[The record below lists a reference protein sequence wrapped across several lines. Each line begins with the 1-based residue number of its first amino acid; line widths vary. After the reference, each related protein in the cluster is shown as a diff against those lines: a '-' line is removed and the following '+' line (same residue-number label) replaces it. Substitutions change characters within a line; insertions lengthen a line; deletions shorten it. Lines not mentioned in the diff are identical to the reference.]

1 MCCCHFSLLYQKLL
15 YLHALTGFL
24 EMVFGIVRIALFF
37 SPVSTATSTV
47 SQQYSGKY
55 VAAFIIDW
63 ISSIVATLVGLFT
76 VLIIFV
82 ILYKLCACC
91 LNSYNS
97 DRRHGDEI
105 NTSGVLRKLVRNK
118 ALRRFLIVD
127 CNCPCY
133 KARPK
138 LRFQARFVLLCI
150 FFILRIV
157 AIALYAS
164 SSQSNNNGGTLAVI
178 CAISIIFLFNTLV

>member
-1 MCCCHFSLLYQKLL
+1 
-15 YLHALTGFL
+15 
-24 EMVFGIVRIALFF
+24 MVFGIVRIALFF